1 MAADDNDAFVQSSD
15 LESGMHE
22 HEKVF
27 GADFRKAFIRKVY
40 GILSIQLALTVLVS
54 VICMYSVGVQNFVVA
69 HALAIQLVSL
79 IPMFGFLI
87 ALFFFKNRHPLNLI
101 LLFGFTFFMS
111 WTVGTVCAI
120 YQKNGAGDV
129 VLSAFVMT
137 LVLFL
142 SLTAFTFQSKIDF
155 SFMGAGLMGC
165 LWLLLL
171 WGLVNAIFGW
181 RTSFLYALFGA
192 IVFSLFIIYDT
203 SRLIRKFDIDDY
215 VLAAIDLYLDVI
227 NLFLYLL
234 QLLSRKD

>member
-1 MAADDNDAFVQSSD
+1 MDDEFHNSSD
-15 LESGMHE
+15 LESGTHDT
-22 HEKVF
+22 EKVF
-27 GADFRKAFIRKVY
+27 GADFRKGFIRKVY
-40 GILSIQLALTVLVS
+40 GILSLQLTLTVLVS
-54 VICMYSVGVQNFVVA
+54 VLCMYSVGVRNYVSD

-87 ALFFFKNRHPLNLI
+87 ALFFFKSRHPINMI

-120 YQKNGAGDV
+120 YEKNGSGDV

-137 LVLFL
+137 LVLFV

-155 SFMGAGLMGC
+155 SFLGAGLMGC

-171 WGLVNAIFGW
+171 WGLINAIFGW

-203 SRLIRKFDIDDY
+203 NRLIRKYDIDDY